1 MSSYKSAVYPEPDRR
16 DSAKMKEFFNL
27 KYKQRRFAQNEEV
40 SSESE
45 DSEEEDKKKKNKKK
59 EEKKHKKSHKKEESG
74 SESDSVEE
82 KKKAANEGKGLGKLM
97 APPGKKGTNVVE
109 KTAPIVQPTIVDF
122 LEFDT

>member
-27 KYKQRRFAQNEEV
+27 KYKQRRFAKNEEE

-45 DSEEEDKKKKNKKK
+45 DSEEEDKKKKKKK
-59 EEKKHKKSHKKEESG
+59 EEKKQKKSHKKEESG
-74 SESDSVEE
+74 SESDSIDE

-97 APPGKKGTNVVE
+97 APPGKKGTKFVE
-109 KTAPIVQPTIVDF
+109 KTAPIVQPTTVDF